1 MSSISTSSSSSPRGG
16 SSGLGDGL
24 GAAFVTV
31 TILLGRV
38 VPVPQELKDATLKV
52 KTCLRKAAED
62 KRVMVFI
69 GFDSFNKFS
78 KKNNIK
84 MSRNTQYK
92 SQQ

>member
-52 KTCLRKAAED
+52 KACLRQAAED

-69 GFDSFNKFS
+69 GFDNFNKFS
-78 KKNNIK
+78 KKK
-84 MSRNTQYK
+84 YK
-92 SQQ
+92 NVSKHAI